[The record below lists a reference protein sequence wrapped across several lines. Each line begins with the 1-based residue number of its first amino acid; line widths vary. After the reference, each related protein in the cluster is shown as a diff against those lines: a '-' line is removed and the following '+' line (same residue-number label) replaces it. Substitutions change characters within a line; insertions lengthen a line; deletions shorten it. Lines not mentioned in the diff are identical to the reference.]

1 MSNFLGVENFADWNP
16 TPDIIIGLHPTKQ
29 ITDITIAEG
38 QGKLKRGTML
48 AEKSS
53 DNKYYIWDETKNDGT
68 EKIVGILGCDV
79 DTTDGDAKGFLYVSG
94 EFNKVALFAGVTSV
108 DTGSFNFGSI
118 VIKEEKE

>member
-38 QGKLKRGTML
+38 QGLLKRGTML

-68 EKIVGILGCDV
+68 EKLVGILGCDV
-79 DTTDGDAKGFLYVSG
+79 DTTEDDAKGFLYVSG
-94 EFNKVALFAGVTSV
+94 EFNKVALFAGVTAV
-108 DTGSFNFGSI
+108 DTGSFNLGSI